1 MSCKKMCSPFR
12 KSWICSCLLYMSYYS
27 FTDTEAANLKE
38 MRLLLIYGNCHHT
51 VAVKLSET
59 LQSRQ
64 SNMLYMQSWSLLAE
78 SMYFVFGDIAGGQVT
93 VVPYKDIQFAKEAS
107 YSNYLVIFLLGVEN
121 RFIPGSLDE
130 NFKTVNK
137 LSKALIYQFLIFV
150 FVFIYFCFILF
161 FVKLLTLQC
170 SCLLLLR
177 VV

>member
-1 MSCKKMCSPFR
+1 MN
-12 KSWICSCLLYMSYYS
+12 YDS
-27 FTDTEAANLKE
+27 FADTEATDLKE
-38 MRLLLIYGNCHHT
+38 MKILLIYQNCHHA
-51 VAVKLSET
+51 VAVNLSEN

-93 VVPYKDIQFAKEAS
+93 VIPYKDIQLAKEAS
-107 YSNYLVIFLLGVEN
+107 YLNYLVIFLLGVEN

-137 LSKALIYQFLIFV
+137 LSKASVYQFLIFV
-150 FVFIYFCFILF
+150 FVYLF
-161 FVKLLTLQC
+161 LLYSVFVKLLTLQC